1 MSDFSSKDK
10 KTQAVE
16 NAKKA
21 TPTIKKGQGKQA
33 GVKPEGR
40 PEIRRFLRVPPRQ
53 GANAVR
59 GQEKRSEPE
68 TPRDRVRAIFR
79 ERGLPEG
86 LIPED
91 VTDFEFKPATGRL
104 RLMLKDRVT
113 RQLADEKDVMQTLRF
128 EDVVEM
134 SLFSREIYNIR
145 GVTTPDRFN
154 APITNIRMTGKGEI
168 LLQRRVGLLDD
179 TIKLKEVD
187 LPVL

>member
-10 KTQAVE
+10 KTQALTD
-16 NAKKA
+16 ARK
-21 TPTIKKGQGKQA
+21 TPTIKKDQGKQA

-40 PEIRRFLRVPPRQ
+40 PEYRRFLRVPPRQ
-53 GANAVR
+53 GANAPR
-59 GQEKRSEPE
+59 GKEKKGEQE
-68 TPRDRVRAIFR
+68 TPRDRVREIFR

-91 VTDFEFKPATGRL
+91 VTDFEFTPATGRL

-113 RQLADEKDVMQTLRF
+113 HQLADEKDVMQTLCF

-145 GVTTPDRFN
+145 GITTPDRFN
-154 APITNIRMTGKGEI
+154 APITDIRMTGKGEI
-168 LLQRRVGLLDD
+168 LLQRRIGLLNDV
-179 TIKLKEVD
+179 IKLKAVD